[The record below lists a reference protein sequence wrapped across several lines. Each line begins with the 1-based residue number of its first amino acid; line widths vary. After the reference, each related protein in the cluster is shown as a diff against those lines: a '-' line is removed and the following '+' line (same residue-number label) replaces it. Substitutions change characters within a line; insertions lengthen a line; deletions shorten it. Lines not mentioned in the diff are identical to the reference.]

1 MILADLMDEYAV
13 VWMVLYITLTALSV
27 FWSVRRYRK
36 KQINGK
42 KLAGKIFSTLL
53 IGFPFLLVWLWY
65 LALSLAY

>member
-1 MILADLMDEYAV
+1 MDEYAV